1 MRRKGLTTKIFLD
14 GGDPDETR
22 AIQESLG
29 FLDGQT
35 TNPSFVSKNPEA
47 QKKLDRGETFTEP
60 ELLEFYKGIVQEIS
74 GLIPDGSVSI
84 EVYADE
90 NTSAE
95 EMLEQGREMFGWIP
109 NAHIKLPT
117 SHEGIRAAEQ
127 AVKEG
132 MRINMTLCFSLPQAA
147 AVYSATR
154 GAERGQVF
162 ISPFVGRLDDRGED
176 GMSFIANLLKLYG
189 KGDGHVMVL
198 SASLRH
204 EGHLMESLQ
213 LGSDIITAKME
224 TLDEWAKKGA
234 PLPGQAYTYDPG
246 DLKPLPYE
254 DLDLEADWKS
264 FDLAHPLTTQG
275 MEKFTKDWNKLLG
288 K

>member
-1 MRRKGLTTKIFLD
+1 MPRKGLNTKIFID

-22 AIQESLG
+22 AIIKSLG

-35 TNPSFVSKNPEA
+35 TNPSFVSKNPKA
-47 QKKLDRGETFTEP
+47 QEKMDRGETFTEP

-74 GLIPDGSVSI
+74 GLIPEGSVSI
-84 EVYADE
+84 EVYADDD
-90 NTSAE
+90 TTAE
-95 EMLEQGREMFGWIP
+95 DMLEQGRKMFSWIP

-117 SHEGIRAAEQ
+117 TKEGIRAAEQ

-154 GAERGQVF
+154 GAKRGQVF
-162 ISPFVGRLDDRGED
+162 ISPFVGRLDDRGEN
-176 GMSFIANLLKLYG
+176 GMSFIANLLKLYK
-189 KGDGHVMVL
+189 KGDGHVMAL
-198 SASLRH
+198 TASVRH
-204 EGHLMESLQ
+204 DAHLMEALH
-213 LGSDIITAKME
+213 LGSDIITAKLE

-234 PLPGQAYTYDPG
+234 PLPGEAYEYDPHG
-246 DLKPLPYE
+246 LKPLPYE
-254 DLDLEADWKS
+254 DLDLEADWHS
-264 FDLAHPLTTQG
+264 FDLSHPLTEQG
-275 MEKFTKDWNKLLG
+275 LVKFAKDWNKLLG